1 MTGQCLRFSRGLVLM
16 VLGVAGVGGLAWA
29 GPLVSASQHV
39 RTNLARMT
47 VTALR
52 RRAGAPVSW
61 QTIYNYHG
69 GRVPAGTRIFAAGKW
84 IDPGVHIGP
93 AGIGFSFPHLPAHP
107 RSASEWI
114 NAAFEV
120 ERPIANYPTRVT
132 VTYQSYFTQNIG
144 VPYGWWS
151 PITFNRADHE
161 FTALFSATRG
171 IANNK
176 IKGLLIHPVGTN
188 TLVCTFGGGQK
199 PTILINGGNGRAI
212 FPHIVLPKPGAMLL
226 PGFGIGNAMTLLP
239 VDHGR
244 WYTIRSVRIEQLRP
258 PLAVSAVAAVDLDV
272 PGAVPVRVTIEVVNK
287 NDDAVGYVL
296 RDVWVNP
303 GRHHLF
309 WDGINQKQS
318 QPQNTRWIHPGDYS
332 FRLTTSLVHVSYAGE
347 PDNSVRPYNSRSFAQ
362 VGCTALALTPPGTV
376 AHVRSHI
383 YNNNSGHNLHPNT
396 TNSVQLIC
404 IGYDSNQGEWVGAH
418 GTVISTK
425 TGNAHMQAG
434 RGLALTPP
442 DPAAPAD
449 PNHQYYFASTA
460 VDGRPSIVS
469 CSLPNGPWPTHAK
482 KFSSREWN
490 RGGPHFQPN
499 TLYTDAVLP
508 PPPAPRNSPDEPT
521 WDIWQRGFYGLQ
533 IGDHGKLLFAC
544 DNADNRLEVLNI
556 GGSGAAIAEIPI
568 RYPMYVALAPAGAAE
583 APAGVRWVYVD
594 SPRMGVLRIA
604 WHTAGNTFG
613 KPVCITPAAAF
624 AFPRGIAF
632 DAAANRL
639 LVCDA
644 YNLQRTKVANQ
655 IVVIDPLTGK
665 VLARF
670 GKRGGV
676 NPNVGGHITRDVF
689 TCPLTIVADSTGAVW
704 VNDYFTGEV
713 RKYAFNPVT
722 NVFHLLLRTLGP
734 NTTNISQFY
743 WMPGALPTKVWAFGN
758 FFVGYNSK
766 LSANGRY
773 TDQRAD
779 NVSTMPPGQDN
790 LRPFAHFVRM
800 HGHVYATFAGSGDV
814 YEKLGHR
821 WIRRAAFGHVA
832 RFTLGPDLDAQQA
845 AQAAGLLA
853 KPGQPPTALDKAIA
867 ASGDPHWQTR
877 QWAWSDLNGDGK
889 MEYSKQN
896 PEFKIAFHKVPIR
909 TTYLPASPWLRPS
922 DGAFILPVD
931 PVPPAHRPDAPG
943 LAVIVPKL
951 IHGHRSYNWADARII
966 ECTPGPPVMD
976 VCTQGGRYFVLRD
989 QRHDVGP
996 GNINSLQCYS
1006 AAGKLLWT
1014 REKSDYSIISLEPV
1028 GRGLIATME
1037 RSWFEDG
1044 PVSIR
1049 TTAGDLVCQVFC
1061 RQQGDC
1067 WSPGTLRVNADT
1079 AMIGLVQ
1086 AYKVTGLTSVRTVT
1100 AEVRLGAGGN

>member
-1 MTGQCLRFSRGLVLM
+1 M
-16 VLGVAGVGGLAWA
+16 VLGVAGASQLAWA
-29 GPLVSASQHV
+29 GPLVSATQHV
-39 RTNLARMT
+39 STNLARMT
-47 VTALR
+47 VTAIR
-52 RRAGAPVSW
+52 RRAAAPVSW

-69 GRVPAGTRIFAAGKW
+69 GRVPAGTRISATGKW
-84 IDPGVHIGP
+84 IDPRVHIGR

-114 NAAFEV
+114 NTAFEV
-120 ERPIANYPTRVT
+120 ERPIANYPTRIT
-132 VTYQSYFTQNIG
+132 VTYQSYFNQNIG

-199 PTILINGGNGRAI
+199 PALLINGRNGRAI

-226 PGFGIGNAMTLLP
+226 PGIGIANTLTLLP
-239 VDHGR
+239 TDHGR
-244 WYTIRSVRIEQLRP
+244 WYTIRSVKIEQLRP

-272 PGAVPVRVTIEVVNK
+272 PGAAPVRVTIEVVNK
-287 NDDAVGYVL
+287 NKDSVGYVL

-347 PDNSVRPYNSRSFAQ
+347 PDNSVRPYNSRSYAQ

-376 AHVRSHI
+376 ARIRRHV
-383 YNNNSGHNLHPNT
+383 YNNNSGRNVHPNT
-396 TNSVQLIC
+396 TNSVELLC

-442 DPAAPAD
+442 DPAAPTD

-469 CSLPNGPWPTHAK
+469 CSLPNGPWPTHSK

-490 RGGPHFQPN
+490 RVGPHFRPN

-508 PPPAPRNSPDEPT
+508 PPPAPRNSPEEPT
-521 WDIWQRGFYGLQ
+521 WDLWQRGFYGLQ

-568 RYPMYVALAPAGAAE
+568 RYPMYVALAPSGAAE

-594 SPRMGVLRIA
+594 SPSMGVLRIA
-604 WHTAGNTFG
+604 WHTADNTFG
-613 KPVCITPAAAF
+613 KPVCITPGGAF

-632 DAAANRL
+632 DAAAGRL

-743 WMPGALPTKVWAFGN
+743 WMPGAVPTKVWAFGN

-766 LSANGRY
+766 LSADGRY

-779 NVSTMPPGQDN
+779 NVSTMPPGQNN
-790 LRPFAHFVRM
+790 LRPFAHFVRI
-800 HGHVYATFAGSGDV
+800 HGHVYATFAGSGDI

-845 AQAAGLLA
+845 AEAAGLLA
-853 KPGQPPTALDKAIA
+853 KPGQPPTALDKVIA
-867 ASGDPHWQTR
+867 ASGDQHWQIR

-896 PEFKIAFHKVPIR
+896 PEFKIAFHKAPIR

-931 PVPPAHRPDAPG
+931 PVPPAHRPDVPA

-1028 GRGLIATME
+1028 GRGLISTME

-1049 TTAGDLVCQVFC
+1049 TTEGDLVCQVFC

-1086 AYKVTGLTSVRTVT
+1086 AYKVTGLTSVRTAT
-1100 AEVRLGAGGN
+1100 AEVRLGAAGN